1 MVDAFLIL
9 GKHVG
14 NRPITL
20 RRSNWKDRAAD
31 ADNIQRQKELAGVA
45 KKPIQEIKQ

>member
-1 MVDAFLIL
+1 MVESFLIL
-9 GKHVG
+9 GKHIG

-20 RRSNWKDRAAD
+20 KRSSWKDRAAD

-45 KKPIQEIKQ
+45 KKSIQEIK